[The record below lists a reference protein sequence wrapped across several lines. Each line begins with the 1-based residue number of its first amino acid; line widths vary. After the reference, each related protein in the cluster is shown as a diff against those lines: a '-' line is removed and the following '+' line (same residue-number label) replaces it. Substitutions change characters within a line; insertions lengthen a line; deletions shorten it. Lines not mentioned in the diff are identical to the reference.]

1 MIARIVLTV
10 VVAAVLASCGSDA
23 GDGPTD
29 VVAGFYPLAW
39 AAEQVGGESV
49 TVRNVTPPGA
59 EPHDVEL
66 SPRDVDR
73 IRDADVVL
81 LLGGDFQPALERAA
95 EGARG
100 TVLDLLDGLELRGP
114 GAGHGPEDGG
124 EETADPHVWLD
135 PVRFAAIAER
145 VGAALGRPEAA
156 ARLARGLRA
165 LDAQF
170 RHGLA
175 ECERREMV
183 TAHAAFGYLADRY
196 GLRQIPI
203 SGISPEAEPSARRLE
218 RIAEQVREH
227 RATTVFVEPLVSAR
241 VAQTLARETGTTTAP
256 LNPIEGLTEGELAA
270 GEDYLS
276 LMRENLETLR
286 GGLGCR

>member
-1 MIARIVLTV
+1 MLSRLALA
-10 VVAAVLASCGSDA
+10 VALAFLLASCGSDA
-23 GDGPTD
+23 ADNGRTV

-49 TVRNVTPPGA
+49 TVRNLTPPGA

-66 SPRDVDR
+66 SARAVDR

-81 LLGGDFQPALERAA
+81 LLGGHFQPALERAA

-100 TVLDLLDGLELRGP
+100 TVLDLLDELDLRGS
-114 GAGHGPEDGG
+114 ADGG

-135 PVRFAAIAER
+135 PARFAAIVER
-145 VGAALGRPEAA
+145 VGTALGRPEPA
-156 ARLARGLRA
+156 ARLAGRLRA
-165 LDAQF
+165 LDVEY
-170 RHGLA
+170 RRGLV
-175 ECERREMV
+175 ECERRELV

-196 GLRQIPI
+196 GLQQISI

-218 RIAEQVREH
+218 QVAQQVREH

-241 VAQTLARETGTTTAP
+241 VAETVARETGTTTAT
-256 LNPIEGLTEGELAA
+256 LNPIEGLTEDELAA
-270 GEDYLS
+270 GDDYLS
-276 LMRENLETLR
+276 LMRANLETLR
-286 GGLGCR
+286 RGLGCR

>member
-1 MIARIVLTV
+1 MLSRLALAV
-10 VVAAVLASCGSDA
+10 VVAFLLASCGSDA
-23 GDGPTD
+23 GNDGRTD

-49 TVRNVTPPGA
+49 TVRNLTPPGA

-66 SPRDVDR
+66 SARDVDR

-81 LLGGDFQPALERAA
+81 LLGGHFQPALERAA

-100 TVLDLLDGLELRGP
+100 TVLDLLGS
-114 GAGHGPEDGG
+114 ADGG

-135 PVRFAAIAER
+135 PARFAAIVER
-145 VGAALGRPEAA
+145 IGTALGRPEPA
-156 ARLARGLRA
+156 ARLAGRLRA
-165 LDAQF
+165 LDVEY
-170 RHGLA
+170 RRGLA
-175 ECERREMV
+175 ECERRELV

-196 GLRQIPI
+196 GLQQISI

-218 RIAEQVREH
+218 QVAQQVREH

-241 VAQTLARETGTTTAP
+241 VAETVARETGTTTAT
-256 LNPIEGLTEGELAA
+256 LNPIEGLTEDELAA
-270 GEDYLS
+270 GADYVS
-276 LMRENLETLR
+276 LMRANLETLR
-286 GGLGCR
+286 RGLGCR